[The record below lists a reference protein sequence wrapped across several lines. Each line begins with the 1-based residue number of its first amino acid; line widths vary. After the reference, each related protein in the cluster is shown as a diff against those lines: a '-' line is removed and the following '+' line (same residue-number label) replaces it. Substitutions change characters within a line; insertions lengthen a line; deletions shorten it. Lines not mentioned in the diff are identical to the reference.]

1 MKMEMNRLMRLILS
15 LSLVAG
21 LIAGCSTSPRT
32 PAPVVER
39 TVAAPQVAPAGYYIV
54 QRGDTLN
61 RIAHRHGHRVPE
73 LVEWNQLANPND
85 IKVGQMLRVQRNA
98 APVAGAPVAARPA
111 NAQTDSVSS
120 NRTEVKPLAAATAT
134 GSGVNKTGPRG
145 EKQPY
150 SEPAKGAAKKTDA
163 APAALSAPAVAAAT
177 SPAKPVPIT
186 EASREAEVKPPVPT
200 VADTTLGEKNEDG
213 IVWMWPSD
221 GRILAT
227 FQGKSKGIDIGGR
240 KGQKVVAAADGK
252 VRYVGAL
259 RGYGNLA
266 IVMHNDN
273 LQSVY
278 AHNHKILVKEGQ
290 AVTRGQPIAEM
301 GNTDTEV
308 VKLHFEVRRQGKPVD
323 PARYLP
329 VR

>member
-1 MKMEMNRLMRLILS
+1 MPLIM
-15 LSLVAG
+15 VAG

-39 TVAAPQVAPAGYYIV
+39 TVSAPRVAPTGYYIV

-61 RIAHRHGHRVPE
+61 RIAHRHGQRLHD
-73 LVEWNQLANPND
+73 LVEWNKLTNPND

-98 APVAGAPVAARPA
+98 APVAGTPVAARPA
-111 NAQTDSVSS
+111 NAQTDGASS
-120 NRTEVKPLAAATAT
+120 SRTEVRPLGAPAAAGA
-134 GSGVNKTGPRG
+134 GVNKTGPRG

-150 SEPAKGAAKKTDA
+150 SDQALASAKKPGA
-163 APAALSAPAVAAAT
+163 APAAPVAPAAAVAAT
-177 SPAKPVPIT
+177 PAKPVPIT
-186 EASREAEVKPPVPT
+186 EASRETEVKPPVPT
-200 VADTTLGEKNEDG
+200 VADTTLATRTEDG
-213 IVWMWPSD
+213 IAWMWPSD

-240 KGQKVVAAADGK
+240 SGQKVVAAADGK

-278 AHNHKILVKEGQ
+278 AHNHKVLVKEGQ

-301 GNTDTEV
+301 GNTDSEM